1 MRMMSS
7 LTPEVALAY
16 VRELSADVRAGIVL
30 DAQGERLA
38 GASALHAPATRL
50 LAARPHA
57 RELHG
62 IGENG
67 SQVFVTRGGER
78 TIVVVTGRHALPRV
92 IRGDMRTALSGNTRR
107 SGQEVPFERLD
118 SSLVGPLLTA
128 VADAFRP

>member
-1 MRMMSS
+1 MMSS

-30 DAQGERLA
+30 DPRGNTLA
-38 GASALHAPATRL
+38 GAPELHAAATRL
-50 LAARPHA
+50 LDARPHA

-62 IGENG
+62 VGENG
-67 SQVFVTRGGER
+67 SQVFVIRDDER
-78 TIVVVTGRHALPRV
+78 AIVVVTGRHALPRV
-92 IRGDMRTALSGNTRR
+92 IRRDMRTVLSGNGGT

-118 SSLVGPLLTA
+118 PGLVTPLLTA

>member
-7 LTPEVALAY
+7 LKPDVALAY

-30 DAQGERLA
+30 DAHGDHLA
-38 GASALHAPATRL
+38 GAPELEAPAKHL
-50 LAARPHA
+50 LDARPHA

-62 IGENG
+62 IGQDG
-67 SQVFVTRGGER
+67 SQVFVIRNDER
-78 TIVVVTGRHALPRV
+78 AIVVVTGRHALPRV
-92 IRGDMRTALSGNTRR
+92 VRRDMRTVLSGNDGD

-118 SSLVGPLLTA
+118 SGLVDPVATA

>member
-1 MRMMSS
+1 MMSS

-30 DAQGERLA
+30 DSHGNTLA
-38 GASALHAPATRL
+38 GVPELHAGATRL

-62 IGENG
+62 VGENG
-67 SQVFVTRGGER
+67 SQVFALRDDER
-78 TIVVVTGRHALPRV
+78 AIVVVTGRHALPRV
-92 IRGDMRTALSGNTRR
+92 VRRDLRTVLSGNAGK

-118 SSLVGPLLTA
+118 SALVTPLVTA
-128 VADAFRP
+128 AADAFRP

>member
-1 MRMMSS
+1 MMSS

-30 DAQGERLA
+30 DARGNTLA
-38 GASALHAPATRL
+38 GAPELHAAATRL

-62 IGENG
+62 VGEDG
-67 SQVFVTRGGER
+67 SQVFAIRDDER
-78 TIVVVTGRHALPRV
+78 AIVVVTGRHALPRV
-92 IRGDMRTALSGNTRR
+92 IRRDMRTVLSGNTGTN
-107 SGQEVPFERLD
+107 GQEVPFERLD
-118 SSLVGPLLTA
+118 SSLVTPLVTA